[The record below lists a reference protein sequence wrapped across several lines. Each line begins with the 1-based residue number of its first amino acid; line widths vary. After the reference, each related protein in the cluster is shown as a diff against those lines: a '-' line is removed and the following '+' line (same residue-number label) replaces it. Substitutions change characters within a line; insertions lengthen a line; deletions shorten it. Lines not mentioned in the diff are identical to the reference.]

1 MSRKKWYNFAKE
13 QSRNLLVFG
22 YNRENY
28 YDIIPADVSIV
39 IASFYQ
45 ALPMWDFAEEMHKF
59 NQQTNTWFS
68 DLFYK
73 IGTFNALTN
82 YSIKDK
88 NNYSKMLKRIDSQI
102 ESSTNH
108 IQSINNL
115 ISDMNDKNNITV
127 TKLQNHSNSLLSIF
141 NKISS
146 ELRDAEIYIH
156 PDHKKI
162 QLLQTQIKELQLS
175 EPHIES
181 LSLAALSV
189 IPPFVQR
196 ELDKF
201 HSKRIGKIRT
211 KEQEKKLD
219 NKDKKQRESNFND
232 TLSRVHLLSKN
243 IKDKQEFIKNTLET
257 NSQKSETDSM
267 AFLIDV
273 QQMCVACD
281 QIGEYAERF
290 YDELY
295 NAQDYIHP
303 SQAALI
309 QITNALT
316 ELAIKHEETKTLLSI
331 KNGELEA
338 YKSQIELKE
347 KSKPLNNLP
356 AVQKINDILIELK
369 NKSDSITDSVSN
381 DEWDYVRKMIDDMEE
396 QLVLVKDAVNP
407 TATYVSLLEQR
418 YGEMCRLYTMKFSE
432 IEHQK
437 DLLFQ
442 SEQQMKD
449 LKEQISDLDNQLGAV
464 MSSAVSS
471 VETRMKAFNERGVK
485 IQTFQKVMK
494 LIDDTYVNVQQAC
507 QDIQESVEKDLY
519 DIIGNSFDDKQHQ
532 DTMGMLGNVAHACD
546 YILKAFDDIGQ
557 EMDGVA
563 QFVHPDR
570 EMCEQLQL
578 ELIAMY
584 ENQEK
589 QQKKDERTGG
599 GIDLNDS
606 ENEHKDIVSSLP
618 MRTHPNIKPGDSHDD
633 IIIGSRRKSILD
645 FHQAFEQEK
654 KRLSINKD
662 AKEDLKRNKNSR
674 RRRSSVSNLPLG
686 LLPPVSDNNDDS
698 YNMNEEDKTYLKSL
712 ANINLNALCG
722 GEGSNFIK
730 SKENQQLYQEIENT
744 KEYQEMYW
752 YLMKYE
758 DINQCVIPLNKFWC
772 DFGIY
777 LLMNEDKTY

>member
-356 AVQKINDILIELK
+356 AVQKINDILVELK
-369 NKSDSITDSVSN
+369 NKSGSIQNKLLN
-381 DEWDYVRKMIDDMEE
+381 DEWNDVRKMINDMEA
-396 QLVLVKDAVNP
+396 QLVLVQDAVNP
-407 TATYVSLLEQR
+407 TATYVSLLEDR
-418 YGEMCRLYTMKFSE
+418 YAEMSGLYTMKFSE
-432 IEHQK
+432 VEHHK
-437 DLLFQ
+437 DLLDE
-442 SEQQMKD
+442 SEQQMKE
-449 LKEQISDLDNQLGAV
+449 LNKKILDLDYRLGAV
-464 MSSAVSS
+464 MSSAMSS
-471 VETRMKAFNERGVK
+471 TTTRMKAFNEMGIR
-485 IQTFQKVMK
+485 IQTFEKVMK
-494 LIDDTYVNVQQAC
+494 LVDETYINVQQAC
-507 QDIQESVEKDLY
+507 HDIDESVEQDL
-519 DIIGNSFDDKQHQ
+519 DEIIGNSFDEKQHE
-532 DTMGMLGNVAHACD
+532 DIRSMRGNVAHACD
-546 YILKAFDDIGQ
+546 YMLRAFDDIGR

-570 EMCEQLQL
+570 EMVEQLQI
-578 ELIAMY
+578 ELIALY
-584 ENQEK
+584 GRLEK
-589 QQKKDERTGG
+589 QKK
-599 GIDLNDS
+599 
-606 ENEHKDIVSSLP
+606 ENENKNKQEVEQQEEKQSQG
-618 MRTHPNIKPGDSHDD
+618 NIK
-633 IIIGSRRKSILD
+633 
-645 FHQAFEQEK
+645 
-654 KRLSINKD
+654 NKQ
-662 AKEDLKRNKNSR
+662 KQ
-674 RRRSSVSNLPLG
+674 
-686 LLPPVSDNNDDS
+686 
-698 YNMNEEDKTYLKSL
+698 
-712 ANINLNALCG
+712 
-722 GEGSNFIK
+722 F
-730 SKENQQLYQEIENT
+730 
-744 KEYQEMYW
+744 
-752 YLMKYE
+752 
-758 DINQCVIPLNKFWC
+758 F
-772 DFGIY
+772 
-777 LLMNEDKTY
+777 